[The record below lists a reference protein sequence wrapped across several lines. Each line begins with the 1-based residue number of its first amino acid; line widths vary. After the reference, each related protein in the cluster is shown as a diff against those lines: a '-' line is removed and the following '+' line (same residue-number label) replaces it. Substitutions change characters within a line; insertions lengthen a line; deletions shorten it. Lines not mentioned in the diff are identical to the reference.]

1 MISRSRGGGGGIGQ
15 SVWKCEKGG
24 GGPKEKWSHT
34 LAKNLKQT
42 LSLNFFFLLWYE
54 NIRFEKYLGKGATG
68 VFDGSK
74 FFLERGEG
82 GEFLR
87 FKKI

>member
-1 MISRSRGGGGGIGQ
+1 MSTLTFAGGPSKYDLTLGGGGGGIGQ

-24 GGPKEKWSHT
+24 GGSKEKWSHT

-42 LSLNFFFLLWYE
+42 LSINFFFFLWYE

-68 VFDGSK
+68 VFDGSN
-74 FFLERGEG
+74 FF
-82 GEFLR
+82 
-87 FKKI
+87 